1 MNRTESTKCWRNFLN
16 ELGGSNERVSI
27 IVAVAEMDSRLTSVL
42 RASLL
47 PVGKN
52 DDDDSLFGSDRPLSS
67 FSARIHLAYRLGLID
82 DSFARALHLIRKM
95 RNEFARNNAWVHLDT
110 VLADSL
116 SPRGTSGEQRQRL
129 WRERGIS
136 CVRATLLSPVHCRCR
151 CSSLRGRRGSQIPQN
166 EDSVKMHPQCLV
178 L

>member
-16 ELGGSNERVSI
+16 ELGGSNDRVSI

-95 RNEFARNNAWVHLDT
+95 RNEFAHATMPGCISTL
-110 VLADSL
+110 SL
-116 SPRGTSGEQRQRL
+116 LTPSPREARAGRGPGRGAFRASGRP
-129 WRERGIS
+129 S
-136 CVRATLLSPVHCRCR
+136 SPLSIAAVAAPPSEGGEGARFRRMRTMSRCTH
-151 CSSLRGRRGSQIPQN
+151 N
-166 EDSVKMHPQCLV
+166 A
-178 L
+178 

>member
-1 MNRTESTKCWRNFLN
+1 MN
-16 ELGGSNERVSI
+16 ELGGSNDRVSI

-95 RNEFARNNAWVHLDT
+95 RNEFAHATMPGSLNESPHKERVMQLLQLFPKSKQHRELEDD
-110 VLADSL
+110 VVSDKDYPSLARLLICLILQRLAEIKAKPASSL
-116 SPRGTSGEQRQRL
+116 SATKLTSLGDDL
-129 WRERGIS
+129 AG
-136 CVRATLLSPVHCRCR
+136 L
-151 CSSLRGRRGSQIPQN
+151 
-166 EDSVKMHPQCLV
+166 
-178 L
+178 